1 MQKAGVPLNIAKVI
15 MGHEDIKITA
25 AIYTHTDCKD
35 VQIAGK
41 MLNDAAKKA
50 KAE

>member
-25 AIYTHTDCKD
+25 AIYSHTDSED
-35 VQIAGK
+35 VRLAGQ
-41 MLNDAAKKA
+41 MMDAYRSSNH
-50 KAE
+50 